1 MTTKFFPLILGLAFP
16 FALPAASLTEATFSQ
31 VIKDVSI
38 VSMET
43 RASAKARLGDAFK
56 TPDVIRTGPDSLA
69 ELMASDKTVTRVGAN
84 TVFSFEKSGRA
95 INLEQGSVLFHSPKG
110 KGGGT
115 IRTKGASAAVLGT
128 TLMVT
133 ATVDGGFKA
142 IMLEGRGQITLPNG
156 NFRILTAGQVTF
168 VLPGARSFGPQLNI
182 NLGKLVE
189 NSRLVQGFEQELP
202 SKPSI
207 LEAIERQLHLI
218 RTGEAEDT
226 HQLVG
231 NQATKDT
238 LEIVDSSV
246 LEQIVENRVDRL
258 AVAKTTDVTIT
269 TSNLRDYPAHL
280 FLSLV
285 PADIPVRGVL
295 SFSGFVGNNITI
307 DTLALNF
314 SPFLEQTDF
323 VLGAQGTLTFQRA
336 ALALLA
342 VADPGQTPLL
352 REVTLLGK
360 TDVVVPAG
368 MSFGASG
375 IGEFT
380 LESGAVLSLQNVSF
394 VNGDGKVDLD
404 GHQALDLTGGG
415 INAPT
420 PAFLLEGGTV
430 SLNGGTYSATGSAIV
445 SAYGTTLNAI
455 GTTVSGDTVRFEA
468 NTSADLHAVTA
479 SAGSSLTVT
488 ASQDVNVTGG
498 SASVSGAS
506 GTLQVRAGRDLSVGS
521 SAQFQANTIQMAA
534 VNNAVLNNVQAR
546 AFNTLNVSADGNL
559 TVAGGTFTGASGAP
573 TVAASFSAGD
583 TLTVNGPTIAS
594 VASISMSARTMNL
607 SNVNFPGGST
617 VNLTSQFGLLAANP
631 NTGAASVPGHVN
643 FIINVNYNGNPAQLY
658 VGNGINISTVG
669 AR

>member
-1 MTTKFFPLILGLAFP
+1 MKFLSLLSLSVLWVTPLRG
-16 FALPAASLTEATFSQ
+16 AALTESIFSQ
-31 VIKDVSI
+31 VVKDVKV
-38 VSMET
+38 VSRATET
-43 RASAKARLGDAFK
+43 VSTAKVQDLFK
-56 TPDVIRTGPDSLA
+56 SPDLIRTGTDSLA
-69 ELMASDKTVTRVGAN
+69 ELIAPDKTVTRVGAN

-156 NFRILTAGQVTF
+156 NFRVLTAGQVTF

-231 NQATKDT
+231 NQATENT
-238 LEIVDSSV
+238 VETVDSSV

-269 TSNLRDYPAHL
+269 TSNLRDHPAHL

-285 PADIPVRGVL
+285 PADVPVRGVL

-307 DTLALNF
+307 DTLALDF
-314 SPFLEQTDF
+314 YPFLDQTDF
-323 VLGAQGTLTFQRA
+323 VIGAQGTLTFQRA

-360 TDVVVPAG
+360 AGVVVPAG
-368 MSFGASG
+368 MSFAASG

-394 VNGDGKVDLD
+394 VNDDGKVDLD

-455 GTTVSGDTVRFEA
+455 GTTVSGDSVRFEA

-479 SAGSSLTVT
+479 TAGSSLTVT
-488 ASQDVNVTGG
+488 ANHDVNVTGG

-506 GTLQVRAGRDLSVGS
+506 GTLQVSAGRDLSVGS
-521 SAQFQANTIQMAA
+521 SAQFQANTIQMSAG
-534 VNNAVLNNVQAR
+534 NNAALNSVQAR
-546 AFNTLNVSADGNL
+546 GFNTLNVSAAGNL
-559 TVAGGTFTGASGAP
+559 NVASGSFTGASSSP
-573 TVAASFSAGD
+573 TVAASLTSGG
-583 TLTVNGPTIAS
+583 TLTVNSLAISS
-594 VASISMSARTMNL
+594 VRNISMSAQTLDL
-607 SNVNFPGGST
+607 SNINFANGST
-617 VNLTSQFGLLAANP
+617 VNLYSQFGLLAANP

-643 FIINVNYNGNPAQLY
+643 FILNVNYNGNPAQLY
-658 VGNGINISTVG
+658 VGNGINISTIG